1 MYGAQFEMSYDK
13 SKFTF
18 VSSSANNSKNLGDTV
33 IIMYHNE
40 MGNTP
45 EKQSITVTFKAKAV
59 GTGSFNVTDEVL
71 SGNATITGGKSTSVK
86 VTQATKTTTKKP
98 VTNTSAPEEP
108 VTPEV
113 FSKAELDSL
122 KIQLAEKIETDYTVD
137 SWKTLQDAI
146 AKAEGAATSA
156 EYNEVRNLLTVD
168 TLVIADFEK
177 EELVN
182 MLIQLMGKSE
192 KDYSEDS
199 WKELH
204 DAIAEAQNAKLK
216 SEYDK
221 VKDKLTMDTLKKKE
235 GFKEMLENFTQGL
248 EKGEPIYI
256 AFVGLVLVLL
266 LVILILSISLCI
278 GKRRR
283 KQEMKARR
291 LK

>member
-1 MYGAQFEMSYDK
+1 M
-13 SKFTF
+13 T
-18 VSSSANNSKNLGDTV
+18 
-33 IIMYHNE
+33 
-40 MGNTP
+40 
-45 EKQSITVTFKAKAV
+45 
-59 GTGSFNVTDEVL
+59 GTGTFNVSDVVL
-71 SGNATITGGKSTSVK
+71 SDGATITGGTSTSVN
-86 VTQATKTTTKKP
+86 VTTQTTKKPTTTNKKP
-98 VTNTSAPEEP
+98 VTNTQAPEEP

-122 KIQLAEKIETDYTVD
+122 KIELADKIETDYTAD

-146 AKAEGAATSA
+146 VKAEGATTSS

-192 KDYSEDS
+192 KDYSSDS
-199 WKELH
+199 WQELH
-204 DAIAEAQNAKLK
+204 EAIAEAQNAKLK

-221 VKDKLTMDTLKKKE
+221 VKDKLTMDTLEKKE
-235 GFKEMLENFTQGL
+235 GFKEIFENFTQGL
-248 EKGEPIYI
+248 EKGEPLYI
-256 AFVGLVLVLL
+256 AFAGLVLVLL

-283 KQEMKARR
+283 REEMKARR

>member
-1 MYGAQFEMSYDK
+1 MS
-13 SKFTF
+13 
-18 VSSSANNSKNLGDTV
+18 VSAGNYRTGTKLFIYYSDT
-33 IIMYHNE
+33 
-40 MGNTP
+40 NTSD
-45 EKQSITVTFKAKAV
+45 KQSITFTFKAKAT
-59 GTGSFNVTDEVL
+59 GSGSFNVSDYVL
-71 SGNATITGGKSTSVK
+71 SDGATITGGMSTTVK
-86 VTQATKTTTKKP
+86 VTQATNGTTTNKKP
-98 VTNTSAPEEP
+98 TTNTQTPETPTE
-108 VTPEV
+108 PEV
-113 FSKAELDSL
+113 FSKAELDNL
-122 KIQLAEKIETDYTVD
+122 KIQLAEKIETDYTTD
-137 SWKTLQDAI
+137 SWKALQDAI
-146 AKAEGAATSA
+146 AKAENAKTSA
-156 EYNEVRNLLTVD
+156 EYNEVRHLLTID

-221 VKDKLTMDTLKKKE
+221 VKDKLTIETLKKKE

-248 EKGEPIYI
+248 EKGEPLYI

-266 LVILILSISLCI
+266 LVILILSISICI
-278 GKRRR
+278 GKHRR